1 MKTKD
6 YAVEVVEKQA
16 DAIKE
21 LLLNNVITQSQAAD
35 MLSKIQN
42 IGLITNMDFDDI
54 TNEWVMEIRYSINRG

>member
-6 YAVEVVEKQA
+6 YSVTVVEKQA
-16 DAIKE
+16 DAVKE
-21 LLLNNVITQSQAAD
+21 LLINNLITQSQAAN

-54 TNEWVMEIRYSINRG
+54 VYEWIMESRG

>member
-6 YAVEVVEKQA
+6 YAVEVVEKQT

-54 TNEWVMEIRYSINRG
+54 AYEWVMESRS

>member
-6 YAVEVVEKQA
+6 YAVEVAETKA

-21 LLLNNVITQSQAAD
+21 LLLNNEISQAEAAD

-42 IGLITNMDFDDI
+42 IELITNMDYDDI
-54 TNEWVMEIRYSINRG
+54 AYEWIVESRG

>member
-6 YAVEVVEKQA
+6 YAVEVAETKA

-21 LLLNNVITQSQAAD
+21 LLLNNEISQAEAAD

-42 IGLITNMDFDDI
+42 IELITNMDYDDI
-54 TNEWVMEIRYSINRG
+54 AYEWIMESRG

>member
-6 YAVEVVEKQA
+6 YAVTVVEKQT

-21 LLLNNVITQSQAAD
+21 LLLNNEITQSQAAD

-42 IGLITNMDFDDI
+42 IELITNIDFDDI
-54 TNEWVMEIRYSINRG
+54 AYEWVMESRA